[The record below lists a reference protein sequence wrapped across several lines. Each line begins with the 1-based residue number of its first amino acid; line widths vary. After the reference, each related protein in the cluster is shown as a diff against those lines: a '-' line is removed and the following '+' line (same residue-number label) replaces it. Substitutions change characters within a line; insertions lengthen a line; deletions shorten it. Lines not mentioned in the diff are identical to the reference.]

1 MTVHLA
7 AGGTIELQG
16 ACPIEDAEKLQ
27 QYLIAD
33 PGAAVD
39 WRSCASAHT
48 AVLQV
53 LMAAKPALLGPPA
66 SGFLQK
72 HLEASVNAPRD
83 ISVKGG
89 TV

>member
-16 ACPIEDAEKLQ
+16 ECPLEDAEKLQ

-39 WRSCASAHT
+39 WRACASAHT

-53 LMAAKPALLGPPA
+53 LLAAKPALRGPPA

-72 HLEASVNAPRD
+72 HLEALVKAPRD
-83 ISVKGG
+83 ISTKGSP
-89 TV
+89 V